1 MLAGPALGL
10 ALPLLPAQIL
20 WVNLLTHGL
29 PGVALGGEP
38 ADPGI
43 MNRPPRP
50 PAESVL
56 GAGLWQRILRVGL
69 VVAAVTLGIALWGH
83 ATGRPWQ
90 SMAFFAL
97 GTTQLAVALG
107 SRARPG
113 TLANPLLL
121 AAVATALGL
130 QFAGL
135 YLPFLQE
142 LLHTQPLTGLDLAVV
157 FLASTLGYAAVRLDR
172 VLFRRRRPADP
183 PGVASAAVRSHR
195 RRACQRDV
203 VTRAAA
209 RCRSW

>member
-1 MLAGPALGL
+1 M
-10 ALPLLPAQIL
+10 
-20 WVNLLTHGL
+20 
-29 PGVALGGEP
+29 
-38 ADPGI
+38 
-43 MNRPPRP
+43 
-50 PAESVL
+50 L

-97 GTTQLAVALG
+97 GTAQLAVALG

-113 TLANPLLL
+113 TLANPMLP
-121 AAVATALGL
+121 AAVATALAL

-142 LLHTQPLTGLDLAVV
+142 LLHTEPLTALDLLVV

-172 VLFRRRRPADP
+172 IPFRSIQRRVEAGPGDRDLRGRPKSRLGGP
-183 PGVASAAVRSHR
+183 LRHIRRGQWTLSLPASPA
-195 RRACQRDV
+195 
-203 VTRAAA
+203 
-209 RCRSW
+209 

>member
-1 MLAGPALGL
+1 
-10 ALPLLPAQIL
+10 
-20 WVNLLTHGL
+20 
-29 PGVALGGEP
+29 
-38 ADPGI
+38 
-43 MNRPPRP
+43 
-50 PAESVL
+50 
-56 GAGLWQRILRVGL
+56 

-83 ATGRPWQ
+83 
-90 SMAFFAL
+90 
-97 GTTQLAVALG
+97 
-107 SRARPG
+107 
-113 TLANPLLL
+113 
-121 AAVATALGL
+121 ATALGL

-172 VLFRRRRPADP
+172 VLFRRSVPPTRLASRPA
-183 PGVASAAVRSHR
+183 AARSHR